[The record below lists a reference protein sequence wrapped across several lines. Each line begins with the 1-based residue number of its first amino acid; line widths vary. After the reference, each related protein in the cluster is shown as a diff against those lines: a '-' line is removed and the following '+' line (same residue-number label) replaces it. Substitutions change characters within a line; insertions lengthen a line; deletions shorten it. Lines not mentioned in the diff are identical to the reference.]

1 MTILQFTPFSSAVD
15 AAFWQTL
22 AEKKL
27 NEFQLSDQS
36 RSLLGYYTPGHALLD
51 TQGQS
56 VAVAPRLCLPSQA
69 FEKTSTI
76 PANAFQVTGTIT
88 NTNTIQDFQKLDR
101 QALFQEAASKLWN
114 CIESGEAIKHPGLLC
129 QFFVLTFADLKKYK
143 FYYWFCFPAP
153 IPQPSQWQLDKPM
166 TPITSE
172 MNSDQIQSL
181 AKEYAKLR
189 SSQGPDSA
197 YFLIKKHTSGNIRVG
212 SLDTW
217 DDFFNRSDE
226 PIVGFADP
234 SGLAS
239 PGWPLRPLLALAH
252 HSWGLNTLKVVC
264 YRDPIETSQILVTSL
279 PTDSLYQPKDS
290 KQKDTL
296 PKSVGWE
303 RNAQAK
309 LGPRVADLGPL
320 MDPLRLADTSVDLNL
335 KLMRWRVVPDL
346 DLEKIKH
353 TKCLLLGAGTLG
365 CHVARCL
372 LGWGVRHITFVD
384 NGRVSFSNPVR
395 QPLYTFED
403 CLEGGAPKAEQA
415 AKALKAIQPSIV
427 SKGYSFTIPMPGHPL
442 PAQQLR
448 QDSQALLDLIESHD
462 VVYLLTDSR
471 ESRWLP
477 TMLAAKLNK
486 IVINSALGFD
496 TYLVMRHGGRNQ
508 AQDQDQEKIGTNLGC
523 YFCNDIVA
531 PTDSLTDRTLDQQCT
546 VTRPGL
552 AAIAGA
558 LAVELMVSLT
568 QHKDGVNAPAGK
580 NDVPCLLGIVPH
592 QIRGFLGQFSNML
605 IVGQAYDRC
614 TACSTKV
621 IEHYDADPLGFLS
634 NVVEDP
640 LYLEQITGLCQ
651 MKAESD
657 ALLLDDDWTG
667 LEDDF

>member
-1 MTILQFTPFSSAVD
+1 MPILQFAPFSSAVD

-22 AEKKL
+22 AQKKL
-27 NEFQLSDQS
+27 DDFQLSDDARPLS
-36 RSLLGYYTPGHALLD
+36 GYYTLGHTL
-51 TQGQS
+51 TSQGQP
-56 VAVAPRLCLPSQA
+56 VPIAPRLCLTSQA
-69 FEKTSTI
+69 FQQTQMQT
-76 PANAFQVTGTIT
+76 
-88 NTNTIQDFQKLDR
+88 LDR
-101 QALFQEAASKLWN
+101 QTLFQDQSSKLWD
-114 CIESGEAIKHPGLLC
+114 CISSGQAFKQPSLLSR
-129 QFFVLTFADLKKYK
+129 FFVITFADLKKFK

-153 IPQPSQWQLDKPM
+153 IPQPSQWQLDSPM
-166 TPITSE
+166 VPITAE
-172 MNSDQIQSL
+172 MTSDQIHSL
-181 AKEYAKLR
+181 GAQYSKFRQVHGQDA
-189 SSQGPDSA
+189 A
-197 YFLIKKHTSGNIRVG
+197 YFLIRKGACGDIRVG
-212 SLDTW
+212 TLDSW
-217 DDFFNRSDE
+217 DDFFSVSDE

-239 PGWPLRPLLALAH
+239 PGWPLRSLLALAH
-252 HSWGLNTLKVVC
+252 HSWHVKSLKVVC
-264 YRDPIETSQILVTSL
+264 YRDPIESSQILVTSL
-279 PTDSLYQPKDS
+279 PDGYYE
-290 KQKDTL
+290 KDTR

-320 MDPLRLADTSVDLNL
+320 MDPLRLADTAVDLNL

-346 DLEKIKH
+346 DLEKIKS

-365 CHVARCL
+365 CNVARCL

-395 QPLYTFED
+395 QPLYAFED

-415 AKALKAIQPSIV
+415 AKALRAVQPSIEA
-427 SKGYSFTIPMPGHPL
+427 KGYSFTIPMPGHPL
-442 PAQQLR
+442 SAAQLEK
-448 QDSQALLDLIESHD
+448 DSNALSDLIESHD

-477 TMLAAKLNK
+477 TMLATKFNK
-486 IVINSALGFD
+486 MVINSALGFD
-496 TYLVMRHGGRNQ
+496 TYLVMRHGSRQGHS
-508 AQDQDQEKIGTNLGC
+508 DLGC

-531 PTDSLTDRTLDQQCT
+531 PTDANRTLDQQCT

-568 QHKDGVNAPAGK
+568 QHKDGIDARAGK
-580 NDVPCLLGIVPH
+580 NDAPSLLGVVPH

-614 TACSTKV
+614 TACSAKV
-621 IEHYDADPLGFLS
+621 IESYEADPTGFLM
-634 NVVEDP
+634 NVVQDP
-640 LYLEQITGLCQ
+640 LYLEQITGLDQ

-657 ALLLDDDWTG
+657 ALILQDDWMG